1 MFKKIAYITVILFVT
16 VLVIS
21 CGQFHK
27 IQKST
32 NLDEKYKAAEAYYLK
47 NDYFHAQQLFDE
59 LINYYRGTAK
69 GEKVAYYYAYCF
81 YGINDYISASFYF
94 KSFATTY
101 PRSPYAREAQFMSA
115 YCSYLES
122 PDYSLDQSSTND
134 AIKELQFYTNS
145 YPKSDSVLICNKLID
160 ELRFKLEKKEF
171 EVSKLYFK
179 TQEYRAAVVSF
190 KNTIKDYPESKYKE
204 DCMYYI
210 MKAWYLYASN
220 SVEYKK
226 PERYQN
232 ALDAYNSLLEVFPQT
247 KYIKEADLIKKNT
260 LKATDKYKS
269 NKS

>member
-1 MFKKIAYITVILFVT
+1 MFKKITYLPVILFIT

-32 NLDEKYKAAEAYYLK
+32 NLDDKYKAAEAYYLK
-47 NDYFHAQQLFDE
+47 GDYYHAQQLFDE

-101 PRSPYAREAQFMSA
+101 PRSPFAREAQFMSA

-134 AIKELQFYTNS
+134 AIKELQFYANI
-145 YPKSDSVLICNKLID
+145 YPKSDSVPICNKLID

-171 EVSKLYFK
+171 EISKLYFK

-190 KNTIKDYPESKYKE
+190 KNTIKDYPESRFKE
-204 DCMYYI
+204 DCLYYI
-210 MKAWYLYASN
+210 MKAWYLLASN
-220 SVEYKK
+220 SVENKK
-226 PERYQN
+226 AERYQN
-232 ALDAYNSLLEVFPQT
+232 ALEAYNNLLDIFPQT
-247 KYIKEADLIKKNT
+247 KYIKEAEIIKKNS
-260 LKATDKYKS
+260 LKGTDKYKT